1 MTWLDSPVRLAVERE
16 PSSWTL
22 VAAKRTRH
30 ASPQPVAAAAFADT
44 TVAVQDEIRRFR
56 VRQQL
61 PFEASLIYWPEPGDR
76 GVATLDVR
84 SGGGVT
90 LPKAHVIRQRVAPFV
105 RAGGRVREVLLPHE
119 AVGRLVH
126 LAGWSSACVLVMHA
140 SGACLAVANSGIL
153 RASYLAWPAARPA
166 GDDAE
171 RLLARYQLAARLVP
185 HLREWAGSAP
195 AARVAVC
202 GSCPDLRSAM
212 MPIVEELDREIDV
225 LDAFLVGQPVDETA
239 DPNDI
244 SRRQL
249 AWAAAAGAP
258 W

>member
-30 ASPQPVAAAAFADT
+30 AGAQAVAAATFADT
-44 TVAVQDEIRRFR
+44 GTVQDEIRRFR
-56 VRQQL
+56 VYEQL
-61 PFEASLIYWPEPGDR
+61 PFDASLIYWPEPGDR
-76 GVATLDVR
+76 GVATLDMR
-84 SGGGVT
+84 LGGGVV

-105 RAGGRVREVLLPHE
+105 RGGGRVREVLLPHE

-140 SGACLAVANSGIL
+140 SGACLAVAHSGTL
-153 RASYLAWPAARPA
+153 RASYLTWPAPPPA
-166 GDDAE
+166 GNDAE

-185 HLREWAGSAP
+185 HLREWADSAP

-202 GSCPDLRSAM
+202 GSFPDLRSAM

-225 LDAFLVGQPVDETA
+225 LDAFLVGRSGDETA

-249 AWAAAAGAP
+249 AWAAAAGSR